1 MSKNIIEIIDLS
13 YKDIFNGLSIAI
25 EENKFIS
32 LTGPNNC
39 GKTTLLRILDRQIDV
54 FNSIVVNDI
63 KLEKYKITDLSPLIK
78 TVIPKEIIFINNT
91 VEEEINF
98 YLEQTTLTKEEKNK
112 RYQKIIK
119 EFKLNKLLEKELK
132 SLEDGEIVK
141 LQLVLSL
148 IVKPQIL
155 LLDNIGIYYN
165 KKDMLDIL
173 NILKEYQEQEK
184 ITIIM
189 VTNNLE
195 ETLFTDYIY
204 VISDSNILIE
214 GKPLDVIQKD
224 NVMNKAGLNLP
235 FMVDLSVKLRDYDL
249 VKEIEQDKERMVE
262 LLWK

>member
-1 MSKNIIEIIDLS
+1 M
-13 YKDIFNGLSIAI
+13 
-25 EENKFIS
+25 
-32 LTGPNNC
+32 
-39 GKTTLLRILDRQIDV
+39 
-54 FNSIVVNDI
+54 
-63 KLEKYKITDLSPLIK
+63 
-78 TVIPKEIIFINNT
+78 
-91 VEEEINF
+91 
-98 YLEQTTLTKEEKNK
+98 
-112 RYQKIIK
+112 
-119 EFKLNKLLEKELK
+119 K
-132 SLEDGEIVK
+132 SLEDDEIVK

-155 LLDNIGIYYN
+155 LLDNIGIYFT

-173 NILKEYQEQEK
+173 NILKEYQQQEK

-195 ETLFTDYIY
+195 EVLLTDYIY

-214 GKPLDVIQKD
+214 GIPIDVIQKD
-224 NVMNKAGLNLP
+224 NIMNKAGLNLP

>member
-54 FNSIVVNDI
+54 SNSIVVNDI
-63 KLEKYKITDLSPLIK
+63 KLEKYKITYLSPLIK

-98 YLEQTTLTKEEKNK
+98 YLEQTTLAKEEKNK
-112 RYQKIIK
+112 RYKKIIK

-132 SLEDGEIVK
+132 SLEDSEIVK